1 MRKVTMYMAWVGLYR
16 RRKGGLEIIGNTF
29 HPLTKTREIHHLDSQ
44 EDSGLKTIEFGKGF
58 FIEIVV

>member
-1 MRKVTMYMAWVGLYR
+1 VVGLYR
-16 RRKGGLEIIGNTF
+16 RRKGGLEIIGDTF